1 MGHSTARKLEFR
13 EDAEAGALEEKRK
26 HGLAMLMA
34 AIWHRHNPRDDA
46 GSLDAEGKKRED
58 YLADIW

>member
-1 MGHSTARKLEFR
+1 MGLSTARKPEPR
-13 EDAEAGALEEKRK
+13 EDVEAGTLEEKRR

-34 AIWHRHNPRDDA
+34 AIWNRHNPPDDA
-46 GSLDAEGKKRED
+46 GSIDAERKKRED